1 MTLHFVYNET
11 IFLVPNQGEYFIPF
25 FAKTDAKK
33 LLNLHFLIERIKKLF
48 QLKPLVILQQYENN
62 NLNH

>member
-11 IFLVPNQGEYFIPF
+11 IFLVPNQGEYYIPF

-33 LLNLHFLIERIKKLF
+33 LLNLHFLIKIIKKNISIKTTCNTSTLR
-48 QLKPLVILQQYENN
+48 K
-62 NLNH
+62 